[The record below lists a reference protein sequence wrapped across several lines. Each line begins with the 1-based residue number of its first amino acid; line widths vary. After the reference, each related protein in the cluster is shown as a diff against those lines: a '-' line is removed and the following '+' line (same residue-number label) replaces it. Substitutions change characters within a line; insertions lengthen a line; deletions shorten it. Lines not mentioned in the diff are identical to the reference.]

1 MSKII
6 TEVVKNNLNLFD
18 NVQVTMYDRTIDGII
33 SDMEFAKRLSIEG
46 DIKTISFIPI
56 YYVSTLVGVV
66 RCKEEVNESG
76 TISLV
81 YIDKVEK

>member
-6 TEVVKNNLNLFD
+6 TEVVRNNLNLFD
-18 NVQVTMYDRTIDGII
+18 NVQVTMNDRTIDGII
-33 SDMEFAKRLSIEG
+33 SDMVFEKRLSVEG
-46 DIKTISFIPI
+46 DIKTISFVPI
-56 YYVSTLVGVV
+56 YHVSTLVGVV